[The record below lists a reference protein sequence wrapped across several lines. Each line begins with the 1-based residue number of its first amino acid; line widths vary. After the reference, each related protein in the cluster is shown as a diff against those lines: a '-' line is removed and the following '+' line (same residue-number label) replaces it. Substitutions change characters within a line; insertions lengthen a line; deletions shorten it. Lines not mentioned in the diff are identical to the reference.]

1 MSDKAI
7 EAIAGYLAEVDLD
20 PVEWWHRP
28 ARGILAALK
37 AAGIALVEL
46 PEPDSTRYDEGDE
59 AEFPPVDRLAW
70 LRGMGLYGV
79 TFWPECPREVQV
91 AYNNEPGEPLSADEA
106 RAFAVAL
113 LAAADAAERAE

>member
-1 MSDKAI
+1 MSEKAI
-7 EAIAGYLAEVDLD
+7 EVIADAMSYPLPIKDSHFERATRYV
-20 PVEWWHRP
+20 
-28 ARGILAALK
+28 AALK
-37 AAGIALVEL
+37 AARIALVEL
-46 PEPDSTRYDEGDE
+46 PEPDSIRYDEGDE